1 MIKDVP
7 INLLKPHPRNA
18 EIYGDKEDVSALK
31 VLIERNGFN
40 PRFTL
45 LVTQDYTVVSGH
57 RRLQA
62 AKAAGLKTVPC
73 QIRTYNNDI
82 DVLEDL
88 LNENE
93 QREKT
98 AYQRTKEGMMYEI
111 VLQERAKQKQ
121 VEAGSLGAEHGK
133 KGGRGNKKPLEENF
147 PQGVLEET
155 KQKPKPKKQRE
166 PQVRDK
172 AAEKVNMGSGK
183 NYDTSKKVTE
193 AIDAYKKQGKDLQA
207 HLLYIALDSSVSGA
221 KNMLKVIEKFTPE
234 ECKSFADS
242 IDSGDLS
249 VPKAI
254 AKYNQRVNT
263 EQRKE
268 REKEEVKAKE
278 AAPKIIPFD
287 CLSVIDRIEDID
299 LLITDPPYFTD
310 GDFTEHIAA
319 YLRKVKPTGQAYV
332 FAGADPNEVRA
343 YLNMDSGHMKLVQMI
358 VWNYNNTG
366 QRQPNERYTSN
377 YQVAFY
383 FRGPDAPQ
391 INKPADGK
399 EQYACQTINAPDAR
413 RNERYHKWQKPDEL
427 IRRLISNSSKP
438 GDFVFD
444 PFAGSGTH
452 LVVGAKLGR
461 TAKGCEVDPAA
472 IEICKQRGCIDE

>member
-1 MIKDVP
+1 
-7 INLLKPHPRNA
+7 
-18 EIYGDKEDVSALK
+18 
-31 VLIERNGFN
+31 
-40 PRFTL
+40 
-45 LVTQDYTVVSGH
+45 
-57 RRLQA
+57 
-62 AKAAGLKTVPC
+62 
-73 QIRTYNNDI
+73 
-82 DVLEDL
+82 
-88 LNENE
+88 
-93 QREKT
+93 
-98 AYQRTKEGMMYEI
+98 MMYE
-111 VLQERAKQKQ
+111 VVFREQAKRKQ

-133 KGGRGNKKPLEENF
+133 KGGRGNKKPLGGNF
-147 PQGVLEET
+147 PQGVLQEE
-155 KQKPKPKKQRE
+155 KPKEEPKKQRA
-166 PQVRDK
+166 PRAKDK
-172 AAEKVNMGSGK
+172 AA
-183 NYDTSKKVTE
+183 KKTGVDRKTYTKRQEVTN
-193 AIDAYKKQGKDLQA
+193 AIDAYREVGDNLRGE
-207 HLLYIALDSSVSGA
+207 LLRVALDKSTNGS
-221 KNMLKVIEKFTPE
+221 KEMLKVIDKFTTE
-234 ECKSFADS
+234 ECELFTDGIADGS
-242 IDSGDLS
+242 LS
-249 VPKAI
+249 VSKAI